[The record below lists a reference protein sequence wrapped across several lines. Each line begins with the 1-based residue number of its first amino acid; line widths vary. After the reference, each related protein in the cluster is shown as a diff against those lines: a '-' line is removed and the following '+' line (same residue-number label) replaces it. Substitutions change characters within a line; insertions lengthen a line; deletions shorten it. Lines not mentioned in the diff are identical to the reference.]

1 MSVLNVMPVMETDP
15 IIYKFIIAGFLFI
28 AAFLI
33 CAKSGLHVVPT
44 AIIGAIAILF
54 VFAGII
60 GSYCYDKIDTGRKRI
75 EVVFNEDVSFEDVYS
90 KYRIIEKRGTIYVL
104 EEKEID

>member
-1 MSVLNVMPVMETDP
+1 MSDTVIEPSLFPAKVMPP
-15 IIYKFIIAGFLFI
+15 A
-28 AAFLI
+28 
-33 CAKSGLHVVPT
+33 VV
-44 AIIGAIAILF
+44 LF
-54 VFAGII
+54 VFAGIV

-75 EVVFNEDVSFEDVYS
+75 EVIFNEDVSFEDVYS

>member
-15 IIYKFIIAGFLFI
+15 IFYKFIIVGILFI

-33 CAKSGLHVVPT
+33 CAKSEFHAVPT
-44 AIIGAIAILF
+44 AIIGAIAVLF
-54 VFAGII
+54 IFAGIS

-75 EVVFNEDVSFEDVYS
+75 EVVFNEDVSFEDIYS